1 MAKIYGSS
9 TFRIIG
15 TAATGQNLFTIENG
29 SQKLVV
35 IRELTIQSDQTAALT
50 AVAALVKTT
59 RLAAF
64 PTGGTVLVKVP
75 FNTGDPSESTVILRG
90 ANASDGG
97 VASAITATPAD
108 TIYQQYILRNHT
120 AAGQVMMAPQPLLPK
135 LNFKSGEILDL
146 TLNYN
151 QSLLVHILAAA
162 AGSNPATNFY
172 VVNCIWEEI

>member
-9 TFRIIG
+9 TFRILG
-15 TAATGQNLFTIENG
+15 TAAAAQNLFTIENG
-29 SQKLVV
+29 STKIVV

-50 AVAALVKTT
+50 GVSPLVKAT

-75 FNTGDPSESTVILRG
+75 FNLGNPSESTIILRG

-108 TIYQQYILRNHT
+108 TIYQQYLLRNHT
-120 AAGQVMMAPQPLLPK
+120 LVGQVVMPTMPLLPK
-135 LNFKSGEILDL
+135 LNFKQGEELDV
-146 TLNYN
+146 TLGYN
-151 QSLLVHILAAA
+151 QALLVHLLASA

-172 VVNCIWEEI
+172 VINCIWEEI